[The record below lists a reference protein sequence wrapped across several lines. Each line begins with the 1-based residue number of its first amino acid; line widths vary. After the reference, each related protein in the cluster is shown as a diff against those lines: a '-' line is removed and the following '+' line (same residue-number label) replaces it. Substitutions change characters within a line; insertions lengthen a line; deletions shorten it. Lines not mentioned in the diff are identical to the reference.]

1 MSTLKEELSN
11 GVLSRLDPEEPIF
24 VLRARD
30 ALAPK
35 AVEAWIKL
43 AWEFIDKSKRK
54 EATDLL
60 AKMNAWQREHP
71 ERVKFP
77 D

>member
-1 MSTLKEELSN
+1 MATLEEELSH

-30 ALAPK
+30 ALAPQ
-35 AVEAWIKL
+35 AVQAWIKL
-43 AWEFIDKSKRK
+43 AWEFIDNAKRK
-54 EATDLL
+54 EAADLL
-60 AKMNAWQREHP
+60 SKMKEWQTKNP
-71 ERVKFP
+71 DRVKYP